1 MRSHFWFSRLGPLAA
16 EIYHNFMVSQWD
28 VMYVKDSK
36 TTGHRV
42 ALVHKLSKLKWL
54 GVDGELNV
62 KEVTART
69 SSTVS
74 FWPTKGIK
82 YDEYDI
88 SSSAFRTNASD
99 VVLCSP
105 LLAKKKVFRK
115 GLMCKKPSAAPGGG
129 GRGGGVGG
137 RVVTKGVGTPSVS
150 PRSPRSP
157 ALSFFT
163 PSPFLSRP
171 PVDLS
176 FLSSVRAFARPVRLS
191 VHPPP
196 DPTPTQAQWVVIPSP
211 PSTPL
216 TLSFERFVAPR
227 VVPFTVS
234 TPPSP
239 RPLHPKGWRALRRPS
254 RLWTIC
260 RRGRL
265 WTICENSSSQHC
277 AECDFA
283 SRGSRGIVGSQ
294 PCGRRR

>member
-28 VMYVKDSK
+28 VLYVKDSK

-82 YDEYDI
+82 YDEYDT

-129 GRGGGVGG
+129 GRGGWVGG
-137 RVVTKGVGTPSVS
+137 RVVTKGGGDPIRFSPKPPIPSSLVFH
-150 PRSPRSP
+150 
-157 ALSFFT
+157 ALSFFVT
-163 PSPFLSRP
+163 ATGRPFFPVVRP
-171 PVDLS
+171 CI
-176 FLSSVRAFARPVRLS
+176 RQ
-191 VHPPP
+191 
-196 DPTPTQAQWVVIPSP
+196 T
-211 PSTPL
+211 
-216 TLSFERFVAPR
+216 
-227 VVPFTVS
+227 
-234 TPPSP
+234 
-239 RPLHPKGWRALRRPS
+239 RPS
-254 RLWTIC
+254 FRASPT
-260 RRGRL
+260 RPHSDASPVGRHSL
-265 WTICENSSSQHC
+265 TSFYPPHPL
-277 AECDFA
+277 F
-283 SRGSRGIVGSQ
+283 
-294 PCGRRR
+294 